1 MGSTRVAVEVARQMD
16 LSFVEVGVEAIFCR
30 EWDELSGCEVGVR
43 DGRCEMEE
51 VVGLWGF
58 EKARRS
64 LMDTSDT
71 GVRFYRAE
79 K

>member
-16 LSFVEVGVEAIFCR
+16 LSFVGVGVEAIFCR
-30 EWDELSGCEVGVR
+30 EWDELSGCEVGAR

-71 GVRFYRAE
+71 GVRFYRAG